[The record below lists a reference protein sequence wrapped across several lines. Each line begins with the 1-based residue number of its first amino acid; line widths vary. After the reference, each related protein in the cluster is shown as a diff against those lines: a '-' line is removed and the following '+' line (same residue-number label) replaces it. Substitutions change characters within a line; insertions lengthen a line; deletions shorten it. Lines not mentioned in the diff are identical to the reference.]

1 MKKLIAI
8 LAIAII
14 LVGAV
19 FADTTVETTT
29 GKEELLVKC
38 TITPVEPTFSL
49 VGAVATSQPTS
60 SADLTS
66 AKTGEVVSTAESA
79 TAAGSTI
86 TMATNAII
94 QNNVTIYCFIR
105 QTNDDVKSLT
115 TYKFSVA
122 ATALSNSSNGQ
133 HTPDPAVSLISA
145 ISSSNVEG
153 GRTTTSAVAASG
165 NNAATPAQ
173 TAYAGLDS
181 DSADLASFNVTW
193 TKTDL
198 APAEYQAYITLT
210 ISSN

>member
-8 LAIAII
+8 LAIAIV
-14 LVGAV
+14 LAGAV
-19 FADTTVETTT
+19 FADTETNL

-49 VGAVATSQPTS
+49 VGAVATSQPDS
-60 SADLTS
+60 SADLTG
-66 AKTGEVVSTAESA
+66 AKTGEVVSTTGSA
-79 TAAGSTI
+79 TASGSTI

-94 QNNVTIYCFIR
+94 QNSVTIYCFIR
-105 QTNDDVKSLT
+105 QANNDVKSLT

-133 HTPDPAVSLISA
+133 HTPDPTVSLISA

-193 TKTDL
+193 AKTDL